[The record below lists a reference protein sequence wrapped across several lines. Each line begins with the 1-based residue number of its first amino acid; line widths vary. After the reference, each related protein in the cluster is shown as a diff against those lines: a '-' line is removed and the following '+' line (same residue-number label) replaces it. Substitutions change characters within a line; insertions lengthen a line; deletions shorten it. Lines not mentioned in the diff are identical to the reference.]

1 MYTHI
6 PTYVY
11 IYIFCNPSLAS
22 VSVDFQSV
30 SIDSSIASSA
40 SRVSLRLSV
49 NPGHYFLS
57 HVPPTPAPHPD
68 PRLRGG
74 GALPLSSPGA
84 LSVFVL
90 GFHACC
96 ALITLYLPRAD
107 TCLCLCGLLAGLD
120 HLFTR
125 GRISLLVTLHANA
138 RPRAPSTRLRA
149 AARPRRM
156 WRRVTTEAPRTCSLS
171 ALCCSGSLKCQ
182 RAKSIIR
189 RKRARL

>member
-1 MYTHI
+1 MYTAYVYTHI

-30 SIDSSIASSA
+30 LIDSSIASSA

-49 NPGHYFLS
+49 NPGHCFLS
-57 HVPPTPAPHPD
+57 HVPPAPARP
-68 PRLRGG
+68 PRSTAPGG
-74 GALPLSSPGA
+74 GGGVPLSSPGA

-107 TCLCLCGLLAGLD
+107 TCLCLCGLSAGLD

-125 GRISLLVTLHANA
+125 GRFSLLVSHPACKCA
-138 RPRAPSTRLRA
+138 ATRSIDTSAGLRRDLA
-149 AARPRRM
+149 GCGGA
-156 WRRVTTEAPRTCSLS
+156 
-171 ALCCSGSLKCQ
+171 
-182 RAKSIIR
+182 
-189 RKRARL
+189 